1 MKIEFEKKV
10 MESALQKAGR
20 AASTRSPLPILG
32 YVLIKTGE
40 GGSVTFSAT
49 DLEFGVEYKLSA
61 NVLEEGAVCVPARTI
76 SDLVG
81 QIQED
86 IITIESKGD
95 GPLEL
100 TTVRS
105 KYHINVR
112 DVDEFPILPRFTDK
126 PLFSIP
132 QGTLREVLRNV
143 VIAVASIDE
152 QRAAL
157 TGVFITANESGLLAV
172 STDSRR
178 LVKVVEPIDEPPE
191 REFSAI
197 VPQRSVR
204 EILSLL
210 GDNEDP
216 VYFSLSEGQVFLS
229 FNQVS
234 VFSRIIDG
242 KFPNYDV
249 VIPRSSDVKVL
260 MDRSRLHNAV
270 KRALIMAFDKD
281 TPDLLRVEI
290 SRESIKLMSNSVDL
304 GDAFEEVSVQEMQ
317 GEPLEIAVNGKY
329 LMDALSVINDEF
341 VWILLNSP
349 VMPVML
355 NSSQKDNYVYIVMPV
370 RLKRGK
376 AEDEVSA
383 QAYA

>member
-1 MKIEFEKKV
+1 
-10 MESALQKAGR
+10 
-20 AASTRSPLPILG
+20 
-32 YVLIKTGE
+32 
-40 GGSVTFSAT
+40 
-49 DLEFGVEYKLSA
+49 
-61 NVLEEGAVCVPARTI
+61 
-76 SDLVG
+76 
-81 QIQED
+81 
-86 IITIESKGD
+86 
-95 GPLEL
+95 
-100 TTVRS
+100 
-105 KYHINVR
+105 
-112 DVDEFPILPRFTDK
+112 
-126 PLFSIP
+126 
-132 QGTLREVLRNV
+132 
-143 VIAVASIDE
+143 
-152 QRAAL
+152 
-157 TGVFITANESGLLAV
+157 
-172 STDSRR
+172 
-178 LVKVVEPIDEPPE
+178 
-191 REFSAI
+191 
-197 VPQRSVR
+197 
-204 EILSLL
+204 
-210 GDNEDP
+210 
-216 VYFSLSEGQVFLS
+216 
-229 FNQVS
+229 
-234 VFSRIIDG
+234 
-242 KFPNYDV
+242 V